1 MRITELTF
9 YLAIQFIKKTE
20 DNFLKLK
27 GINFYD
33 DSKWIF
39 NIKNY
44 WKKLKKIYKL
54 NEEYFRE
61 VNKYNLIEKVKNNF
75 TNKNNEF
82 PKLNISLEYESE
94 IIHNLFGD
102 EKINWLENEDSET
115 PLEYYLYFYQNKSN

>member
-33 DSKWIF
+33 DSKWIL

-115 PLEYYLYFYQNKSN
+115 PL